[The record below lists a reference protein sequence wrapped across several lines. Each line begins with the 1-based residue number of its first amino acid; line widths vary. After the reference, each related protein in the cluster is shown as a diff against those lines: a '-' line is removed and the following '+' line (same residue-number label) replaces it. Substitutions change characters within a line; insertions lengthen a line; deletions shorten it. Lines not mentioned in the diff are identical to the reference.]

1 MIKGVNRQIIEVI
14 DTGNEYFER
23 ALLVVRPRFSDVEPG
38 RLHEEAQRVVRG
50 AEGYTGL
57 RWNRRLRRRQAFAFG
72 GLTGLFGM
80 LAGALIMALVR

>member
-38 RLHEEAQRVVRG
+38 RLHEEARRVVDG
-50 AEGYTGL
+50 AQGYTGL
-57 RWNRRLRRRQAFAFG
+57 RWNRRQHRRRSLIQG
-72 GLTGLFGM
+72 GLAGLFGM
-80 LAGALIMALVR
+80 LAGALIMALVH

>member
-38 RLHEEAQRVVRG
+38 RLHEEARRMVNN

-57 RWNRRLRRRQAFAFG
+57 RWNRKQRRRRLLLQG
-72 GLTGLFGM
+72 GLAGLFGM
-80 LAGALIMALVR
+80 LAGALLMTLVR